1 MLIMSCH
8 MRLRYHSS
16 TARFSRNATSTG
28 FTLIEVLVA
37 LVICVVFGA
46 ATFATNSQLLIKL
59 KAQKETTAATML
71 LQRRMEQLRA
81 SAWSDV
87 ARSTYLKD
95 TVIADPAPSNPNL
108 TQQQIAAYV
117 ASIINAEAPLGGLTE
132 RITVSVYPP
141 DGGFAAVAERNSS
154 NPAGQIISNISNLTP
169 ETSDGVYSYLTNSR
183 NARLL
188 RIDILL
194 SWNGPG
200 SRTLRRSRQLS
211 SVFGIGNIA
220 P

>member
-16 TARFSRNATSTG
+16 TARFSRNARSTG
-28 FTLIEVLVA
+28 FTLVEVLVA

-81 SAWSDV
+81 SAWSDL
-87 ARSTYLKD
+87 ATASYLKD
-95 TVIADPAPSNPNL
+95 TILADPTPGNL
-108 TQQQIAAYV
+108 TTQQQIDAYI
-117 ASIINAEAPLGGLTE
+117 ATLKNAEAPLGSLAE

-141 DGGFAAVAERNSS
+141 AAGPTGAAERNSAS
-154 NPAGQIISNISNLTP
+154 PTGQIISNISGNPAETP
-169 ETSDGVYSYLTNSR
+169 STVYSYLTSAPK
-183 NARLL
+183 NATLVRV
-188 RIDILL
+188 DILL
-194 SWNGPG
+194 TWDGAG
-200 SRTLRRSRQLS
+200 SRGARRGRQLS

>member
-1 MLIMSCH
+1 
-8 MRLRYHSS
+8 MRLRYHPS
-16 TARFSRNATSTG
+16 TARKSRNAASTG
-28 FTLIEVLVA
+28 FTLVEVLVA

-81 SAWSDV
+81 SAWSDL
-87 ARSTYLKD
+87 ATASYLKD
-95 TVIADPAPSNPNL
+95 TLLADPTPGNL
-108 TQQQIAAYV
+108 TNQQQIDAYI
-117 ASIINAEAPLGGLTE
+117 ANLKNAEAPLGGLAE

-141 DGGFAAVAERNSS
+141 DAGPSGVAERNSAS
-154 NPAGQIISNISNLTP
+154 PTGQIISNISGDPAETP
-169 ETSDGVYSYLTNSR
+169 TTVYSYLTSAPK
-183 NARLL
+183 NATLVRV
-188 RIDILL
+188 DILL
-194 SWNGPG
+194 TWDGAG
-200 SRTLRRSRQLS
+200 SRGARRGRQLS

>member
-1 MLIMSCH
+1 MALLMLIMSCH

-37 LVICVVFGA
+37 LVICVVFAA

-81 SAWSDV
+81 SAWSDE

-95 TVIADPAPSNPNL
+95 TVIAEPAPSNPN
-108 TQQQIAAYV
+108 
-117 ASIINAEAPLGGLTE
+117 
-132 RITVSVYPP
+132 
-141 DGGFAAVAERNSS
+141 
-154 NPAGQIISNISNLTP
+154 
-169 ETSDGVYSYLTNSR
+169 
-183 NARLL
+183 
-188 RIDILL
+188 
-194 SWNGPG
+194 
-200 SRTLRRSRQLS
+200 
-211 SVFGIGNIA
+211 
-220 P
+220 

>member
-1 MLIMSCH
+1 

-16 TARFSRNATSTG
+16 TARFSRNAPSTG

-81 SAWSDV
+81 SAWSDL
-87 ARSTYLKD
+87 ATASYLKD
-95 TVIADPAPSNPNL
+95 TILADPTPGNL
-108 TQQQIAAYV
+108 TTQQQIDAYI
-117 ASIINAEAPLGGLTE
+117 ATLKNAEAPLGSLAE

-141 DGGFAAVAERNSS
+141 DAGPSGVAERNSAS
-154 NPAGQIISNISNLTP
+154 PTGQIISNISGNPAETP
-169 ETSDGVYSYLTNSR
+169 TTVYSYLTSAPK
-183 NARLL
+183 NATLVRV
-188 RIDILL
+188 DILL
-194 SWNGPG
+194 TWDGAG
-200 SRTLRRSRQLS
+200 SRGARRGRQLS